1 MKGYHVPRRFG
12 WDTHGV
18 PVEHIVDKNL
28 GITGREDVLKLGID
42 KYNAECRA
50 IVMTYAS
57 EWKATIE
64 RVGRWID
71 VENDYKVGLPTE
83 FPLPPHVFPT
93 PSYTN
98 KVSGSSL
105 VVGSHLHGILLVGVQ
120 AAL

>member
-18 PVEHIVDKNL
+18 PVEHIVDKQL
-28 GITGREDVLKLGID
+28 GINGREDVLKMGID

-71 VENDYKVGLPTE
+71 VENDYKVGLPIGPL
-83 FPLPPHVFPT
+83 FP
-93 PSYTN
+93 PSHYLMPSNTN
-98 KVSGSSL
+98 NVSVSFL
-105 VVGSHLHGILLVGVQ
+105 VIGCYLHGILLVGVQ